1 MTRTMTTIIATGT
14 TYAAATGTTVTVNIT
29 GTNVADAA
37 LPSTLIFAAATPTV
51 EQLVLLVAVTIP
63 TSYHNHNDINR
74 CCYRK

>member
-37 LPSTLIFAAATPTV
+37 LPSTLIFAAATPTA
-51 EQLVLLVAVTIP
+51 ETI
-63 TSYHNHNDINR
+63 SAA
-74 CCYRK
+74 CSCYYPNFLSQP